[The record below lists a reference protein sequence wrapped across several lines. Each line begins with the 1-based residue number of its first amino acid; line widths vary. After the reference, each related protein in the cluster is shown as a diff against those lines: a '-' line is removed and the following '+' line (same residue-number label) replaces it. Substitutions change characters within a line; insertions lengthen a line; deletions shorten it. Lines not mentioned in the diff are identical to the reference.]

1 MDDLE
6 QHVQALIMDVMKV
19 LHAHGVTEINVGG
32 LMRIIGVDNE
42 NAREHDDE
50 VIELTEKFTKYLQVT
65 TEDDSDSNT
74 SKILH

>member
-19 LHAHGVTEINVGG
+19 LHEHGVTEINVGG

-65 TEDDSDSNT
+65 AEDDSDSNT